1 MGAYA
6 HGMSVQDESE
16 ERVGPPTERR
26 RPGRQRRRL
35 GEVLVE
41 SGALSESALMDTL
54 ATQASQPAGSRQRL
68 GEILVRKGVVSERD
82 IALSLARVLGLQ
94 MADLTN
100 ASVSPSAARLLPRSV
115 SERYGVLA
123 TDTAAD
129 QLTLAMS
136 DPTDVVALDDVRL
149 YTQVRAIKVVVATP
163 TAIRT
168 QLNRIWSLGESA
180 ADVAAFDEIES
191 EVLPDPDDDI
201 VNSGMDDAPV
211 VRLINQILTDA
222 ARASAS
228 DIHLEPERNG
238 LRIRYRV
245 DGLLRDVMT
254 VPRGARSALTS
265 RIKIVSGLD
274 IAERRRPQDG
284 RTRLEVDGTQVD
296 ARVSTLPTMHGE
308 KVVIRLLTRTEGVV
322 PLGRMGL
329 SEKHL
334 EIFLETVVE
343 PQGLILVTGPTGSGK
358 TSTLYSAVTQLRT
371 PDRNLVSLE
380 DPVEMQLSG
389 VNQMQ
394 VLEKAGVTFARGL
407 RAILRQDPDVILVG
421 EIRDQE
427 TAELALRASLTGHVV
442 FSTLHTNDASSAV
455 TRLVDMGVEPFLISS
470 SLTLVVAQRLV
481 RVPCAGCAAP
491 YTPSPRTLEQLGMVA
506 QDLEGYE
513 LRRGAGCELCGQ
525 TGFRGRQAIF
535 EVMPIDARLR
545 AVLTASPTESAIRSA
560 ARSAGCLSLRADGI
574 AKALRGLTTLE
585 EVIRVTQVD
594 AVAVTRCH
602 GCYRVLDDGM
612 VYCPWCAT
620 AVDENTCK
628 SCSARLE
635 ADWRHC
641 PWCRAEVAESVR
653 SGAPEIA
660 AVQGAHRP
668 RIVIIDDDPSV
679 RAFAAAALIDVAD
692 VLEAATA
699 QEGLRICAVEKVDA
713 AIVDLHLSD
722 LSGIEITRL
731 LRADASTTL
740 LPLMLLTGSS
750 DVAMLEEAKRAGVDD
765 VLPKP
770 VDATLLEERVK
781 ALLSVTSLR
790 V

>member
-1 MGAYA
+1 
-6 HGMSVQDESE
+6 MSVQDDSE
-16 ERVGPPTERR
+16 QELDPPGERR
-26 RPGRQRRRL
+26 RSGRQRWRI
-35 GEVLVE
+35 GEVLIE
-41 SGALSESALMDTL
+41 SGVLTETQL
-54 ATQASQPAGSRQRL
+54 ADSLAVQEAQPAGSRQRL
-68 GEILVRKGVVSERD
+68 GEILVRRGLVSERD
-82 IALSLARVLGLQ
+82 IGLGLARVLGLPLV
-94 MADLTN
+94 DLTN
-100 ASVSPSAARLLPRSV
+100 STVAPGAARLLPRTV

-123 TDTAAD
+123 TDLTGD
-129 QLTLAMS
+129 HLTLAMS

-149 YTQVRAIKVVVATP
+149 YSQVRSIKVIVATP

-168 QLNRIWSLGESA
+168 QLNRIWSLGENA
-180 ADVAAFDEIES
+180 PDVAAFDEIEGD
-191 EVLPDPDDDI
+191 VLREEDDDLTTA
-201 VNSGMDDAPV
+201 GLDDAPV
-211 VRLINQILTDA
+211 VRLINQILADA
-222 ARASAS
+222 TRAFAS
-228 DIHLEPERNG
+228 DIHLEPERAG

-245 DGLLRDVMT
+245 DGLLRDVMA

-265 RIKIVSGLD
+265 RIKIISGLD

-296 ARVSTLPTMHGE
+296 ARVSTMPTMHGE

-322 PLGRMGL
+322 PLGRIGL
-329 SEKHL
+329 SDRHL

-380 DPVEMQLSG
+380 DPVEMQLTG

-394 VLEKAGVTFARGL
+394 VHEKAGVTFARGL

-442 FSTLHTNDASSAV
+442 FSTLHTNDAASAV

-481 RVPCAGCAAP
+481 REPCSGCAAP

-506 QDLEGYE
+506 QDIEGHE
-513 LRRGAGCELCGQ
+513 LLRGTGCELCGQ
-525 TGFRGRQAIF
+525 TGYRGRQAIF

-545 AVLTASPTESAIRSA
+545 AVLTASPTETSIRSA
-560 ARSAGCLSLRADGI
+560 ARSAGCQSLRADGI
-574 AKALRGLTTLE
+574 AKAMRGLTTLE

-594 AVAVTRCH
+594 AVAVTRCQ

-612 VYCPWCAT
+612 IYCPWCAT
-620 AVDENTCK
+620 AVDENTCR
-628 SCSARLE
+628 SCAARLE

-641 PWCRAEVAESVR
+641 PWCRSEVVDPLRPAGPDSSMPLE
-653 SGAPEIA
+653 
-660 AVQGAHRP
+660 GAHRP
-668 RIVIIDDDPSV
+668 RVVIVDDDASV
-679 RAFAAAALIDVAD
+679 RAFAMAALVDVAD
-692 VLEAATA
+692 VIEAATA

-713 AIVDLHLSD
+713 AIIDLQLPD
-722 LSGIEITRL
+722 LSGIEIIRL

-740 LPLMLLTGSS
+740 LPLLLMTGSS
-750 DVAMLEEAKRAGVDD
+750 DMAMLDEARRAGVDD
-765 VLPKP
+765 VVAKP
-770 VDATLLEERVK
+770 VDALELEARVNS
-781 ALLSVTSLR
+781 LLSATSLKS
-790 V
+790 